1 MQYNSEL
8 QQIRTQ
14 RFAYL
19 VLSCGLTVTLASPKG
34 KHPKLSPALGSP
46 QRRPVVGMRFR
57 CSERFEAWTLQPS
70 RGPCVPML
78 MAERLGSC
86 TVEGWCLLKV
96 LEAQG
101 WLHFFRRRFLER
113 VFPNSVT
120 EWVSISG
127 LRVVRHFFSRP
138 WRPEQNPGTL
148 EAAEGRDPLKP
159 CRGQVA
165 LRDLWHRNCARM
177 PRWTSNSHLR
187 TAKTVSGH
195 C

>member
-1 MQYNSEL
+1 MFAVGLYQPTSSNLRPIRATSPLEFKRIWFSSFSEKYCDQSGGDAMQYNSEL

-86 TVEGWCLLKV
+86 TVEG
-96 LEAQG
+96 
-101 WLHFFRRRFLER
+101 
-113 VFPNSVT
+113 
-120 EWVSISG
+120 
-127 LRVVRHFFSRP
+127 
-138 WRPEQNPGTL
+138 
-148 EAAEGRDPLKP
+148 
-159 CRGQVA
+159 
-165 LRDLWHRNCARM
+165 
-177 PRWTSNSHLR
+177 
-187 TAKTVSGH
+187 
-195 C
+195 